1 MFVRRYQL
9 SFTTPAFLGNAGQD
23 AQWRTP
29 PVKALLR
36 QWWRIAWAAE
46 REFAGSVED
55 MRREEGLLFG
65 NAWLSHLEHGK
76 LIHDHCQSRVRLRLL
91 LSSDGAKSWAFG
103 TQGGVSPLSTGLDT
117 SYAWFGLIKR
127 KGLPDRSGIKADG
140 AESSRQLSI
149 AAPETD
155 WPQLEKA
162 LALMNAFGT
171 LGSRSRG
178 GWGSLHIDGAAHL
191 SASEMKFYARPLA
204 ECLKNDWAMSLAL
217 TGGRLCVWHSKESFK
232 TWSEAMTLVAT
243 ERRHV
248 RTTLGKDLRIALGF
262 AESGRMPSPLRWKMV
277 KTPEGRLQI
286 RIAAMPHAIAADAK
300 KQLSD
305 VQLQSAWK
313 TVIATLDGNKHFKR
327 MEG

>member
-29 PVKALLR
+29 PIKALLR
-36 QWWRIAWAAE
+36 QWWRVAWAAE
-46 REFAGSVED
+46 RKFAGSVED

-65 NAWLSHLEHGK
+65 NAWLSHLKHGK
-76 LIHDHCQSRVRLRLL
+76 PIHDHCQSRVRLRLL
-91 LSSDGAKSWAFG
+91 LSSDGTKSWAFG

-127 KGLPDRSGIKADG
+127 KELPDRSGIKADG

-162 LALMNAFGT
+162 LALMNAFGM
-171 LGSRSRG
+171 LGSRSCG

-191 SASEMKFYARPLA
+191 SAIEMKFYARPLS
-204 ECLKNDWAMSLAL
+204 ECLKADWAMSLAL
-217 TGGRLCVWHSKESFK
+217 AGGRLCVWHSKESFK
-232 TWSEAMTLVAT
+232 T
-243 ERRHV
+243 
-248 RTTLGKDLRIALGF
+248 
-262 AESGRMPSPLRWKMV
+262 
-277 KTPEGRLQI
+277 
-286 RIAAMPHAIAADAK
+286 
-300 KQLSD
+300 
-305 VQLQSAWK
+305 
-313 TVIATLDGNKHFKR
+313 
-327 MEG
+327 